1 MISEFIKKIGSDQN
15 KKMEVR
21 DKDYLCHYLA
31 EKMEIQTMEMA
42 AKKKVE
48 MKANKKLIFLLN
60 SSHSC
65 GISS

>member
-21 DKDYLCHYLA
+21 DKDYFCHYLA
-31 EKMEIQTMEMA
+31 EKIEIQTMEMA

>member
-31 EKMEIQTMEMA
+31 EKMEIQTMEMRRRRRWR
-42 AKKKVE
+42 
-48 MKANKKLIFLLN
+48 
-60 SSHSC
+60 
-65 GISS
+65 

>member
-15 KKMEVR
+15 KKM
-21 DKDYLCHYLA
+21 A